1 MSKKL
6 LNVRVAAAEIVAN
19 VCRGQSL
26 STLLPAYSERVEEK
40 DRPLLKEISFGCL
53 RWYPQISLLLKQL
66 IKKPLR
72 EKDLEIH
79 TLIAC
84 GIYQLM
90 HMRISDHAV
99 VNETVTA
106 TKGLSRPW
114 AKGLVN
120 AVLRNF
126 QREMPRLM
134 ESYADQPVF
143 LAAHPKWLLKKLELA
158 WSPAVAADIVSANN
172 LRAPMTLRVNA
183 RRNSRDEYLAK
194 LQNANIGAKKT
205 PYSDVGIVLDE
216 AIDVAKLPGFVQGD
230 SSVQDEAAQLACS
243 LLELSSGQIV
253 LDACCA
259 PGGKTCHILESE
271 LNLQSL
277 VAVDS
282 ESRRLTRVEENLSRL
297 SLQAKLVAA
306 DVSALDTWWDKTPF
320 DRILLDAPCSA
331 TGVIRRHPDIK
342 ILRKPADIDKLAK
355 IQLRLIESLWQTLE
369 NEGILVYATCS
380 VLPEENDLVVK
391 AFVQSRTDVEIM
403 TIDEAWG
410 VATVCGRQLFPA
422 ADGHDGFYYAKL
434 RKTSPSDLNADN
446 KAGR

>member
-1 MSKKL
+1 MSKKR
-6 LNVRVAAAEIVAN
+6 LNVRVAAAEVVAN

-143 LAAHPKWLLKKLELA
+143 RAAHPKWLLKKLELA

-194 LQNANIGAKKT
+194 LQDANIGAEKT
-205 PYSDVGIVLDE
+205 PHSDVGIVLDE
-216 AIDVAKLPGFVQGD
+216 AIDVAKLPGFAQGD

-243 LLELSSGQIV
+243 LLELSSGQVV

-282 ESRRLTRVEENLSRL
+282 EPRRLNRVEENLCRL
-297 SLQAKLVAA
+297 NLQANLVTA
-306 DVSALDTWWDKTPF
+306 DVSALDAWWDKTFF
-320 DRILLDAPCSA
+320 DRIL
-331 TGVIRRHPDIK
+331 
-342 ILRKPADIDKLAK
+342 
-355 IQLRLIESLWQTLE
+355 
-369 NEGILVYATCS
+369 
-380 VLPEENDLVVK
+380 
-391 AFVQSRTDVEIM
+391 
-403 TIDEAWG
+403 
-410 VATVCGRQLFPA
+410 
-422 ADGHDGFYYAKL
+422 
-434 RKTSPSDLNADN
+434 
-446 KAGR
+446 